1 MSNTIRTRK
10 APALIEDTGI
20 TWSVQAGRLAK
31 AAAVAVVFSAL
42 AACGVQ
48 NDAASLSDMAAFQEM
63 SVPAWNTKE
72 DCDAAAAVAGKSLD
86 GGSQELTFSCDT
98 VDTAKLEKAAD
109 MNAVPPV
116 NTGEPT
122 STANTLAAAPAGA
135 ASAPATHHAGGGS
148 NPLLW
153 YMMGNMMGNRTGMSS
168 SSAFAPSTGAPA
180 PSAFINSAGNG
191 KMTMSAAQ
199 QFATP
204 SPAQYA
210 GMKTNGGIIKTGT
223 IGSNLARASSY
234 KASTSSIGSKSS
246 AHSSVGHSSGGHGGG
261 GGGGGG

>member
-10 APALIEDTGI
+10 APALIEDTGV
-20 TWSVQAGRLAK
+20 TWSIQCSRLAK
-31 AAAVAVVFSAL
+31 TAAVALVFSAL
-42 AACGVQ
+42 AACGVS
-48 NDAASLSDMAAFQEM
+48 NTEGVGELAAFQEM
-63 SVPAWNTKE
+63 SVPVWNSKT
-72 DCDAAAAVAGKSLD
+72 DCDTAAQAAAKSVVGD
-86 GGSQELTFSCDT
+86 PQELNFSCDT

-109 MNAVPPV
+109 WSSA
-116 NTGEPT
+116 NTGEPS
-122 STANTLAAAPAGA
+122 STADTLTAAPSAAASSPAR
-135 ASAPATHHAGGGS
+135 THTSGGS
-148 NPLLW
+148 SPLMW
-153 YMMGNMMGNRTGMSS
+153 YMLGNMMSNRTSVASS
-168 SSAFAPSTGAPA
+168 GFAPSTGAPA

-204 SPAQYA
+204 SPSQYA
-210 GMKTNGGIIKTGT
+210 GLKANGGVIKTGT

-234 KASTSSIGSKSS
+234 KASTSSISAKSS